1 MGDDRAPSQT
11 GEKRSDIPFATS
23 PVQPSGTPP
32 GVDHEKKKALA
43 KEIDSILRGIPFIGP
58 YIVIVKLKWGWAGI
72 LLLIIGFM
80 IATLLV
86 FTGFFP
92 SSAVSEKYKQNT
104 STSPNVSAPES
115 REYELKAQQ
124 DILWDAAVKNAKSR
138 IWASGIALSKL
149 NPQLIAEKVKE
160 GVPVQMAYLSPC
172 GDVIKQRMDDENNPD
187 AAVNIKANLNK
198 FDTFTRDF
206 NVMQKD
212 SLKVKLTNVYP
223 TMVVII
229 IDNDLYTYFCPYG
242 AVCSNSPVLVFKDY
256 EKKPKSTAAKFFE
269 DHFIAVCNKL
279 KPISNYKDPC
289 SPGP

>member
-1 MGDDRAPSQT
+1 MNDDQDSPQT
-11 GEKRSDIPFATS
+11 GGKRSDTPFATP
-23 PVQPSGTPP
+23 PVPSENPP
-32 GVDHEKKKALA
+32 EVDHENKKALA
-43 KEIDSILRGIPFIGP
+43 KEINSILRGIPFIGP

-72 LLLIIGFM
+72 LLLVIGFM

-86 FTGFFP
+86 LTGFFP
-92 SSAVSEKYKQNT
+92 SSAVSDKYKQNA
-104 STSPNVSAPES
+104 STSPNMSAPET
-115 REYELKAQQ
+115 REYELKAQH
-124 DILWDAAVKNAKSR
+124 DIMWDAAVKQAKSR
-138 IWASGIALSKL
+138 IWASGVALSKL

-160 GVPVQMAYLSPC
+160 GVTVQMAYLSPC
-172 GDVIKQRMDDENNPD
+172 GDMVKQRMDDENNPD
-187 AAVNIKANLNK
+187 AAVNIKGNLNK

-229 IDNDLYTYFCPYG
+229 IDNDLYAYFCPYG

-289 SPGP
+289 SAPSP

>member
-1 MGDDRAPSQT
+1 MNDDQDSPQT
-11 GEKRSDIPFATS
+11 GEKRSDTPFATP
-23 PVQPSGTPP
+23 PVPSENPP
-32 GVDHEKKKALA
+32 EVDHENKNALA
-43 KEIDSILRGIPFIGP
+43 KEINSILRGIPFIGP

-72 LLLIIGFM
+72 LLLVIGFM

-86 FTGFFP
+86 LTGFFP
-92 SSAVSEKYKQNT
+92 SSAVSDKYKQNA
-104 STSPNVSAPES
+104 STSPNMSAPET
-115 REYELKAQQ
+115 REYELKAQH
-124 DILWDAAVKNAKSR
+124 DIMWEAAVKQAKSR
-138 IWASGIALSKL
+138 IWASGVALSKL

-160 GVPVQMAYLSPC
+160 GVTVQMAYLSPC
-172 GDVIKQRMDDENNPD
+172 GDMVKQRMDDENNPD
-187 AAVNIKANLNK
+187 AAVNIKGNLNK

-229 IDNDLYTYFCPYG
+229 IDNDLSAYFCPYG

-256 EKKPKSTAAKFFE
+256 EKKLKSTAAKFFE

-289 SPGP
+289 SAPSP

>member
-1 MGDDRAPSQT
+1 MSDDRAPSQT

-23 PVQPSGTPP
+23 PVQPSDTPP

-72 LLLIIGFM
+72 LLLIVGFM

-92 SSAVSEKYKQNT
+92 SSAVSEKYKQNA

-115 REYELKAQQ
+115 RDYELKAQQ

-172 GDVIKQRMDDENNPD
+172 GDVIKQRMGDENNPD

-269 DHFIAVCNKL
+269 DHFIAVCNNL

-289 SPGP
+289 SSGP